1 MRSAVPYVA
10 PMMMIYFCFYTTAV
24 ECVFQKLKND
34 LLIFLSIS
42 IARITTVIPNI
53 QPKTM
58 LRIRESHTDISR
70 LLCRY
75 QFVVCLFQ
83 MANTKRFTYVCM
95 LFRMAGTKIN
105 DHRFEFA

>member
-24 ECVFQKLKND
+24 ECVLQKLKND

-83 MANTKRFTYVCM
+83 MANTKRFT
-95 LFRMAGTKIN
+95 
-105 DHRFEFA
+105 